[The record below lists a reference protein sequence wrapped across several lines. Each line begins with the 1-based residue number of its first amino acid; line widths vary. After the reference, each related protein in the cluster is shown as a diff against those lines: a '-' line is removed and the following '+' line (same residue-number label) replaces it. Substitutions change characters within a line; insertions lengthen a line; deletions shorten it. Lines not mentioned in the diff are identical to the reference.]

1 MFESSYV
8 NVVLIIVEI
17 SKLLYTDC
25 YSYKKNWLNSRW
37 TYIRDR
43 SSFNWSG
50 ISNMTWCCWFKR
62 SIDVH
67 LDAYMRRSL
76 KPCYAFY
83 MYDSSFYDFS
93 DSRNNISKILS
104 DSLLS
109 QMELER
115 TQTCMH
121 LPCASHQTR
130 KVQPYRHTAF
140 QDSIWVIM
148 TLQGFPQ
155 DDTHSNIL

>member
-25 YSYKKNWLNSRW
+25 YSYKKNWLKSRW

-62 SIDVH
+62 SNWCPLWCIHETVIE
-67 LDAYMRRSL
+67 
-76 KPCYAFY
+76 PCYAFY
-83 MYDSSFYDFS
+83 IYDSSFYDFS

-121 LPCASHQTR
+121 LPWASHSR
-130 KVQPYRHTAF
+130 LGRYRHTAF
-140 QDSIWVIM
+140 QDSIWAII

-155 DDTHSNIL
+155 ETIHTPI